1 MKKMFKHRS
10 VESQFILLTCLV
22 LMLLFVVTGCN
33 DETLDQE
40 KSPLRFG
47 LLPDVTCL
55 PMVVAEKEGIF
66 EELGLEVDLVY
77 FSKAMERDQAIQAGQ
92 IDGAISDV
100 VAVGFFQDSGFDVK
114 ITSLN
119 EGNFAIIASP
129 DSGINSVNDLK
140 GKTIGLSKNTIIEFM
155 VDEILANYGL
165 TPEDVNKEAIAAI
178 PLRREML
185 LQNQVDAISIPEP
198 LGTLTVEQGAV
209 MVTES
214 DEEGLIPSVII
225 FTEETIEE
233 NKESINKFYQAYREA
248 AHLINPDPSV
258 YNNLLLEKLRFPEE
272 IIDTYKIPYF
282 EEPLLPDREGV
293 DKYLSW
299 LEGKIDLDLTYED
312 LITREF
318 VEQ

>member
-1 MKKMFKHRS
+1 MKKIFKVKS
-10 VESQFILLTCLV
+10 AKLQVILLTCLAF
-22 LMLLFVVTGCN
+22 MLVFAMTGCN
-33 DETLDQE
+33 DNTPEQE
-40 KSPLRFG
+40 KSTLRFG

-66 EELGLEVDLVY
+66 EDMGIEVDLEY

-92 IDGAISDV
+92 IDGAISDI

-129 DSGINSVNDLK
+129 ESGIKSVDDLK

-155 VDEILANYGL
+155 VDGILANYGL

-185 LQNQVDAISIPEP
+185 LQDQVDAVSIPEP

-214 DEEGLIPSVII
+214 DKEGLIPSVII
-225 FTEETIEE
+225 FTDEAIEE
-233 NKESINKFYQAYREA
+233 KKEAINRFYQAWREA
-248 AHLINPDPSV
+248 AELINPDPSV
-258 YNNLLLEKLRFPEE
+258 YNDLLLEKLRFPEE
-272 IIDTYKIPYF
+272 IIDTYEIPYF
-282 EEPLLPDREGV
+282 GEPLLPDREGV
-293 DKYLSW
+293 DKYLNW
-299 LEGKIDLDLTYED
+299 LEGRIDLDLTYED
-312 LITREF
+312 LITNEF
-318 VEQ
+318 VE

>member
-1 MKKMFKHRS
+1 MKKIFKVKS
-10 VESQFILLTCLV
+10 AKLQVILLTCLAF
-22 LMLLFVVTGCN
+22 MLVFAMTGCN
-33 DETLDQE
+33 DNTPEQE
-40 KSPLRFG
+40 KSTLRFG

-66 EELGLEVDLVY
+66 EDMGIEVDLEY

-92 IDGAISDV
+92 IDGAISDI

-129 DSGINSVNDLK
+129 ESGIKSVDDLK

-155 VDEILANYGL
+155 VDGILANYGL

-185 LQNQVDAISIPEP
+185 LQDQVDAVSIPEP

-214 DEEGLIPSVII
+214 DKEGLIPSVII
-225 FTEETIEE
+225 FTDEAIEE
-233 NKESINKFYQAYREA
+233 KKEAINKFYQAWREA
-248 AHLINPDPSV
+248 AELINPDPSV
-258 YNNLLLEKLRFPEE
+258 YNDLLLEKLRFPEE
-272 IIDTYKIPYF
+272 IIDTYEIPYF
-282 EEPLLPDREGV
+282 GEPLLPDREGV
-293 DKYLSW
+293 DKYLNW
-299 LEGKIDLDLTYED
+299 LEGRIDLDLTYED
-312 LITREF
+312 LITNEF
-318 VEQ
+318 VE

>member
-1 MKKMFKHRS
+1 MKKIFKVKS
-10 VESQFILLTCLV
+10 AKLQVILLTCLAF
-22 LMLLFVVTGCN
+22 MLVFAMTGCN
-33 DETLDQE
+33 DNTPEQE
-40 KSPLRFG
+40 KSTLRFG

-66 EELGLEVDLVY
+66 EDMGIEVDLEY

-92 IDGAISDV
+92 IDGAISDI

-129 DSGINSVNDLK
+129 ESGIKSVDDLK

-155 VDEILANYGL
+155 VDGILANYGL

-185 LQNQVDAISIPEP
+185 LQDQVDAVSIPEP

-214 DEEGLIPSVII
+214 DKEGLIPSVII
-225 FTEETIEE
+225 FTDEAIEE
-233 NKESINKFYQAYREA
+233 KKEAINRFYQAWREA
-248 AHLINPDPSV
+248 AELINPDPSV
-258 YNNLLLEKLRFPEE
+258 YNDLLLEKLRFPEE
-272 IIDTYKIPYF
+272 IIDTYEIPYF
-282 EEPLLPDREGV
+282 GEPLLPDREGV
-293 DKYLSW
+293 NKYLNW
-299 LEGKIDLDLTYED
+299 LEGRIDLDLTYED
-312 LITREF
+312 LITNEF
-318 VEQ
+318 VE

>member
-1 MKKMFKHRS
+1 MKKIFKVKS
-10 VESQFILLTCLV
+10 AKLQVILLTCLAF
-22 LMLLFVVTGCN
+22 MLVFAMTGCN
-33 DETLDQE
+33 DNTPEQE
-40 KSPLRFG
+40 KSTLRFG

-66 EELGLEVDLVY
+66 EDMGIEVDLEY

-92 IDGAISDV
+92 IDGAISDI

-129 DSGINSVNDLK
+129 ESGIKSVDDLK

-155 VDEILANYGL
+155 VDGILANYGL

-185 LQNQVDAISIPEP
+185 LQDQVDAVSIPEP

-214 DEEGLIPSVII
+214 DKEGLIPSVII
-225 FTEETIEE
+225 FTDEAIEE
-233 NKESINKFYQAYREA
+233 KKEAINKFYQAWREA
-248 AHLINPDPSV
+248 AELINPDPSV
-258 YNNLLLEKLRFPEE
+258 YNDLLLEKLRFPEE
-272 IIDTYKIPYF
+272 IIDTYEIPYF
-282 EEPLLPDREGV
+282 GEPLLPDREGV
-293 DKYLSW
+293 NKYLNW
-299 LEGKIDLDLTYED
+299 LEGRIDLDLTYED
-312 LITREF
+312 LITNEF
-318 VEQ
+318 VE

>member
-1 MKKMFKHRS
+1 MKKIFKVKS
-10 VESQFILLTCLV
+10 AKLQVILLTCLAF
-22 LMLLFVVTGCN
+22 MLIFAMTGCN
-33 DETLDQE
+33 DNTPEQE
-40 KSPLRFG
+40 KSTLRFG

-66 EELGLEVDLVY
+66 EDMGIEVDLEY

-92 IDGAISDV
+92 IDGAISDI

-129 DSGINSVNDLK
+129 ESGIKSVDDLK

-155 VDEILANYGL
+155 VDGILANYGL

-185 LQNQVDAISIPEP
+185 LQDQVDAVSIPEP

-214 DEEGLIPSVII
+214 DKEGLIPSVII
-225 FTEETIEE
+225 FTDEAIEE
-233 NKESINKFYQAYREA
+233 KKEAINRFYQAWREA
-248 AHLINPDPSV
+248 AELINPDPSV
-258 YNNLLLEKLRFPEE
+258 YNDLLLEKLRFPEE
-272 IIDTYKIPYF
+272 IIDTYEIPYF
-282 EEPLLPDREGV
+282 GEPLLPDREGV
-293 DKYLSW
+293 NKYLNW
-299 LEGKIDLDLTYED
+299 LEGRIDLDLTYED
-312 LITREF
+312 LITNEF
-318 VEQ
+318 VE